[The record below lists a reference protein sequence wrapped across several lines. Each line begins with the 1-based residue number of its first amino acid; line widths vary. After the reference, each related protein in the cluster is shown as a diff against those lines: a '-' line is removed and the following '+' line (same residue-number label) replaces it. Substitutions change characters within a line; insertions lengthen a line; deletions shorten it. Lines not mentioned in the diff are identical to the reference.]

1 MMIKDVSGVL
11 EKHQTKK
18 YNKRDLSKVKYIVVH
33 HSATDFGSPMVFAK
47 HHVQKKGWPGIGYH
61 FVIDKD
67 GTTFVTNPIDTLSYH
82 VARNNTPCIGICL
95 IGNFDKYEPTKEQL
109 VSLDQIIYSLQT
121 ILPNLE
127 VRGHRDFKSTSC
139 PGKLLY
145 AEIQKV
151 YMED

>member
-1 MMIKDVSGVL
+1 MMIKDVSGML
-11 EKHQTKK
+11 EKHQSKK
-18 YNKRDLSKVKYIVVH
+18 YSKRDLSKVKYIVVH

-47 HHVQKKGWPGIGYH
+47 HHVQNNGWPGIGYH

-67 GTTFVTNPIDTLSYH
+67 GNIFATNPIDTLSYH

-95 IGNFDKYEPTKEQL
+95 VGNFDKEEPGEKQL
-109 VSLDQIIYSLQT
+109 NSMALVIDCLQIIM
-121 ILPNLE
+121 PNLE

-139 PGKLLY
+139 PGKHLY